1 MNYCDELLLLI
12 IVIVVHSD
20 GSAAG
25 HALLEQ
31 FGGLHSIAVVVAFVV
46 LGVGSTAAGA
56 DCWPSET
63 RTHQ

>member
-20 GSAAG
+20 HSAAG

-31 FGGLHSIAVVVAFVV
+31 FGGLHSIAVVAFVV
-46 LGVGSTAAGA
+46 VVGVVGSTAAGV
-56 DCWPSET
+56 D
-63 RTHQ
+63 R